1 MKKPQNY
8 FTLMFVPEDNGKT
21 FTLRIPKF
29 VMHSALFFVV
39 IFVSGMLLLLYKS
52 GEIAAQLQVLTMIRM
67 ENEKLT
73 KENNELR
80 LVAEK
85 IHNLDLISR
94 YLERLAAPPA
104 IDASLRKKP
113 EVSVASSVVS
123 DNIGNEEVAD
133 AYESASMPVSAQ
145 GVAPKSDK
153 IGLYPNIAPVE
164 GWITRQFRRDS
175 AVAGSGHLGVDFAAA
190 YGTPI
195 KATAPGVVGKIENDK
210 YFGLIVTLIHDNGFT
225 TRYGH
230 CSQVLV
236 SKHDRVH
243 RGQAIALVGNT
254 GRSTAP
260 HLHYEVIKDDVYIDP
275 MKHII
280 GQQVK

>member
-1 MKKPQNY
+1 MKKHQNHI
-8 FTLMFVPEDNGKT
+8 TLMFVPEDNGKA

-29 VMHSALFFVV
+29 VMHSALFFIV
-39 IFVSGMLLLLYKS
+39 IFISGMLLLLYKS

-73 KENNELR
+73 KENNDLR

-85 IHNLDLISR
+85 ISNLDQISR

-104 IDASLRKKP
+104 IDASLRKKAEIP
-113 EVSVASSVVS
+113 AAPAVVAESNTGETVTDV
-123 DNIGNEEVAD
+123 
-133 AYESASMPVSAQ
+133 YESANMPASAQ
-145 GVAPKSDK
+145 ASAPKSEK
-153 IGLYPNIAPVE
+153 VGLYPNIAPVE
-164 GWITRQFRRDS
+164 GWVTRQFKADS
-175 AVAGSGHLGVDFAAA
+175 GVSGSGHQGVDFAAA
-190 YGTPI
+190 HGTRI
-195 KATAPGVVGKIENDK
+195 MATAPGGVGNIENDK

-236 SKHDRVH
+236 SKHDRVN

-254 GRSTAP
+254 GRSSAP

-275 MKHII
+275 LKHII
-280 GQQVK
+280 GQR